1 MKYSLLIQSAPGTAA
16 ARSALAFT
24 DALLAAGHEI
34 HRLFFY
40 QAGVGLADRQQP
52 ASRDWQQ
59 RLFTHQLDAVVCITE
74 ALRHG
79 LVSEQ
84 EAQGAMGFARIA
96 EGFQVSGLGQL
107 ADALGA
113 SDRVVTFG

>member
-1 MKYSLLIQSAPGTAA
+1 MKYSLLIQSAPGPAA

-40 QAGVGLADRQQP
+40 QAGVGLADCQQP
-52 ASRDWQQ
+52 SSRDWQQ
-59 RLFTHQLDAVVCITE
+59 RLSTHQLDAVVCITE

>member
-24 DALLAAGHEI
+24 DALLAAGHDI
-34 HRLFFY
+34 YRLFFY
-40 QAGVGLADRQQP
+40 QAGVGLADCEQP
-52 ASRDWQQ
+52 ASHEWQQ
-59 RLFTHQLDAVVCITE
+59 RLSGHRLDAVVCITE
-74 ALRHG
+74 AVRRG

-84 EAQGAMGFARIA
+84 EAQGGTTFARIA